1 MEPEPKR
8 RQLIPV
14 VFEKNDA
21 SSSEMCESTESGTHN
36 SLKKKVVMFLILAG
50 AEETC
55 YACIISEGE
64 NAELERALKVS
75 ALYLYIANVSH
86 RRL

>member
-21 SSSEMCESTESGTHN
+21 SSSEMCESTESGIRG
-36 SLKKKVVMFLILAG
+36 SLKKSKRIG
-50 AEETC
+50 PRIEETC
-55 YACIISEGE
+55 YACIISEQE
-64 NAELERALKVS
+64 NAELEKALKVS
-75 ALYLYIANVSH
+75 VLYCYVALINRIL
-86 RRL
+86 